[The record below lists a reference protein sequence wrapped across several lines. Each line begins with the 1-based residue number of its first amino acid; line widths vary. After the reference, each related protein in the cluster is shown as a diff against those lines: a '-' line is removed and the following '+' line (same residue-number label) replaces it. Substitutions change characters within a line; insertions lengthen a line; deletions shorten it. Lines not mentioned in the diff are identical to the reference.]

1 MPTTTRLGVLL
12 TALAWLGVSAAGCGG
27 YSEEEMQA
35 KLDRISE
42 LEQQLRDSQQATE
55 EAQARIGA
63 LEAQNQELGQRLRD
77 LGQEV
82 EGLESE
88 RSGLQS
94 SLAETQRALEEL
106 RERERQSQERLQVF
120 RNMLSRFRQ
129 MIDSGRLRVRIV
141 RGRMVIELAESILFA
156 SGRAQLREEGQQA
169 LTEIVQVLNTIENR
183 QFQVAG
189 HTDNIPMRS
198 SRFSSNW
205 DLSTARAVTV
215 TRHMIEQGMQPERI
229 SAAGYA
235 DTQPVA
241 SNSSAE
247 GRAQNRRIEIAM
259 MPNLDE
265 LPDLSSLTQEGGSS

>member
-1 MPTTTRLGVLL
+1 MRRLGLATCSVLAL
-12 TALAWLGVSAAGCGG
+12 TLVACG

-35 KLDRISE
+35 RIQRIDE
-42 LEQQLRDSQQATE
+42 LEGQLRESQQQNE
-55 EAQARIGA
+55 QAQARIGA
-63 LEAQNQELGQRLRD
+63 LETQNQELGQRLRA

-88 RSGLQS
+88 RSGLQD
-94 SLAETQRALEEL
+94 SLADTQRALEEL
-106 RERERQSQERLQVF
+106 RARERQQQERLAVF

-141 RGRMVIELAESILFA
+141 RGRMVIELSSSILFD
-156 SGRAQLREEGQQA
+156 SGRDELRDEGREA
-169 LTEIVQVLNTIENR
+169 LSEIVTVLNTIDNR

-189 HTDNIPMRS
+189 HTDNVPMRS
-198 SRFSSNW
+198 SRFPSNW
-205 DLSTARAVTV
+205 ELSASRAVNV
-215 TRHMIEQGMQPERI
+215 ARFMIEQGMSAERI

-235 DTQPVA
+235 DTQPVS
-241 SNSSAE
+241 SNSTAE

-265 LPDLSSLTQEGGSS
+265 LPDLSSLASEGGAS